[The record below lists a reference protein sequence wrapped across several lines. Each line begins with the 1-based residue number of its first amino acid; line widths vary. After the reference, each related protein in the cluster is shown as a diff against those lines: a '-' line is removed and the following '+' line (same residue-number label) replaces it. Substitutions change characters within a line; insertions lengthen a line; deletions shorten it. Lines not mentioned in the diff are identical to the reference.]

1 MQFEFLN
8 TVRLSKY
15 SRVLGASFHCCL
27 AVNNK
32 NKQLLKLF
40 AENRYFQHHNNLP
53 VTPCACP
60 LTLAGATLIH
70 VMPFNVI
77 DGFWY

>member
-15 SRVLGASFHCCL
+15 SRVLGTSFHCGSG
-27 AVNNK
+27 AVNNR

-40 AENRYFQHHNNLP
+40 AENRLFYLKSVYLQY
-53 VTPCACP
+53 
-60 LTLAGATLIH
+60 
-70 VMPFNVI
+70 I
-77 DGFWY
+77 DQYISTEIALNPKSYIQESA

>member
-8 TVRLSKY
+8 TVRLSRY
-15 SRVLGASFHCCL
+15 SRVLGTSFHCCW

-40 AENRYFQHHNNLP
+40 AENRSFYLKSGYLQYIGSFQKRSIPPPTEEIENNPLP
-53 VTPCACP
+53 
-60 LTLAGATLIH
+60 
-70 VMPFNVI
+70 PF
-77 DGFWY
+77 GHP

>member
-8 TVRLSKY
+8 NVRLSKY
-15 SRVLGASFHCCL
+15 SRVLGTSFHCCC

-40 AENRYFQHHNNLP
+40 AENRLFYLKSGYLQY
-53 VTPCACP
+53 
-60 LTLAGATLIH
+60 
-70 VMPFNVI
+70 I
-77 DGFWY
+77 DQYISTDFALNPKSFIQESV

>member
-15 SRVLGASFHCCL
+15 SRVLGTSFHCGSG

-40 AENRYFQHHNNLP
+40 AENRLFHS
-53 VTPCACP
+53 
-60 LTLAGATLIH
+60 I
-70 VMPFNVI
+70 
-77 DGFWY
+77 